1 MELFNSIGKRLRE
14 VRKGMGLSQSDF
26 AGIAERAGV
35 PGATRQSQ
43 ARYEKGEQMPS
54 AAYLAAIAQ
63 AKADVLYILTGQDV
77 VSKQQPEPLTE
88 DGIAAIVNYKR
99 QRAAD
104 QLTSEEAEIIE
115 NYRQAN
121 ADGQEAI
128 QKTSAAVG
136 RKSAV
141 VVGGTPAKKRAGP
154 TIVGGEAPKQRP
166 GPTVTGETPK
176 RERKKET
183 GGT

>member
-14 VRKGMGLSQSDF
+14 VREGMGLSQSAF
-26 AGIAERAGV
+26 AEIAERAGV

-43 ARYEKGEQMPS
+43 ARYEKGKQMPS

-63 AKADVLYILTGQDV
+63 AEADVFYILTGQTI
-77 VSKQQPEPLTE
+77 VSKQRPGPLTE
-88 DGIAAIVNYKR
+88 EGIEAIVDYKR
-99 QRAAD
+99 Q